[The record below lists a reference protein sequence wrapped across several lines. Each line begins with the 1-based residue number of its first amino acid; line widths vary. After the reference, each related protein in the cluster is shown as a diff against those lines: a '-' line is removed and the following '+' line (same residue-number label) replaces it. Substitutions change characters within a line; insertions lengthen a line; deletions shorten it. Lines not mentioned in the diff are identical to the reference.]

1 VIPAELQIDN
11 VPAVEYVR
19 GYWVFICSTA
29 SLLPGSQFTRELVM
43 AMVGVGGLGLGPCIR
58 FILIDAYK
66 QGTNGSFYRLT
77 AGPGD

>member
-19 GYWVFICSTA
+19 GYWVRICFSA
-29 SLLPGSQFTRELVM
+29 SLLPGSQLTQEL
-43 AMVGVGGLGLGPCIR
+43 VGVGGIGPLHS

-66 QGTNGSFYRLT
+66 ERMCLFLSSDCVARSGACL
-77 AGPGD
+77 